1 MKFIQAPLHWHKSQR
16 VYFRER
22 LCFPRE
28 LERER
33 RDTIIFCTVSHRQCC
48 MLALLAVLMW
58 LQLNGGLT
66 RAKLPLHCA
75 YSYRHCV
82 HTDRLLP

>member
-1 MKFIQAPLHWHKSQR
+1 MRLWLADIKGG
-16 VYFRER
+16 RE
-22 LCFPRE
+22 E
-28 LERER
+28 A
-33 RDTIIFCTVSHRQCC
+33 
-48 MLALLAVLMW
+48 MLALLAELVW

-75 YSYRHCV
+75 YSYSHCV

>member
-1 MKFIQAPLHWHKSQR
+1 
-16 VYFRER
+16 
-22 LCFPRE
+22 
-28 LERER
+28 
-33 RDTIIFCTVSHRQCC
+33 